1 MASYL
6 HIPATLAVAGINFTG
21 AFSRLTSGAH
31 TPEWYAYQIARAPND
46 AGTMSACIPFVDI
59 TLGVLLLPPQTRVVA
74 AAMTS
79 VLFSIGVGKLDRNR
93 QAGFEPIGKRMVEGK
108 TWGVDALLLGLG
120 VFVLGTSWGRSSER
134 PGGKGEGKRA

>member
-74 AAMTS
+74 AAMT
-79 VLFSIGVGKLDRNR
+79 N
-93 QAGFEPIGKRMVEGK
+93 ACVENSRVIAIRDQPCWDISDK
-108 TWGVDALLLGLG
+108 
-120 VFVLGTSWGRSSER
+120 
-134 PGGKGEGKRA
+134 